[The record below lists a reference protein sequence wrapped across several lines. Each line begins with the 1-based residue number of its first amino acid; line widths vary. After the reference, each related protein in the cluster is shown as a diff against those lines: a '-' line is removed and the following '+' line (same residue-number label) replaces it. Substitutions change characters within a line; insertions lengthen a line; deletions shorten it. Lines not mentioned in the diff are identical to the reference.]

1 MFLLLYLTFWIQV
14 QKEFKTCLVL
24 KHLIPL
30 TWQKIESKENSVWL
44 LQDSCTSGYESMVA
58 YALVDFA
65 SLQSVLTGCDSSNLA
80 ILPSGFSILPDGVEE
95 RPLVIRSKQDE
106 KGTEGGSLFT
116 MLFQMLVNASP
127 TAKLT
132 MESVESA
139 TNLVSCTLR
148 NIRTSLQCEDG

>member
-1 MFLLLYLTFWIQV
+1 M
-14 QKEFKTCLVL
+14 
-24 KHLIPL
+24 
-30 TWQKIESKENSVWL
+30 WL